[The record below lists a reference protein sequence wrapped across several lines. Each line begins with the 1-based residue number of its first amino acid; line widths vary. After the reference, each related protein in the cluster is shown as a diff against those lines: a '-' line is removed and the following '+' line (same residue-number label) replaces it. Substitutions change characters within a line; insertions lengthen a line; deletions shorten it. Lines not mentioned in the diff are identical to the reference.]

1 MGFVIFITGFV
12 IFATYVFFF
21 MFSTK
26 QEIENKPLLKDDMV
40 DYDGH
45 GNWGRFPPKKNEMK
59 RNTSNIADWIQHW
72 DSFDYGLYLK
82 ILQAKQR

>member
-1 MGFVIFITGFV
+1 MGFLIFIVGFI

-26 QEIENKPLLKDDMV
+26 KEIEDMPTLKDDII

-45 GNWGRFPPKKNEMK
+45 GNWGRFPPTKKRK
-59 RNTSNIADWIQHW
+59 
-72 DSFDYGLYLK
+72 
-82 ILQAKQR
+82 